1 METPSE
7 IYSCAPDVSPEDVW
21 GDAACLVCEGQ
32 DPTVILPPKRVRED
46 KPDGLGSATNDDG
59 GLRIGAWTPDHSIA
73 KTFSKLEVQE
83 ILGDVVRLHPE
94 EPEVARMPRHIVF
107 HEKPASLDELAMSG
121 EAPEWGSSKK
131 QTIFWILG
139 AGVAISALI
148 IGAIMALPFINKP
161 NAARPHSG
169 QPEWVVETM
178 ADGQDLNDMLALQDE
193 AVSVF
198 RKYKHASSAEEVLP
212 LVREPEAVADLIRAD
227 HRPPHDPADQRPPR
241 IRAWGARENQSLT
254 YGILTGNLPDYS
266 EFETYFTV
274 SDGRLVMDWKASTA
288 YGTADFSELAQNR
301 GNPAQIRGWIEPMDF
316 YNLVYPEESF
326 QSYQLRSPDREKTIW
341 VYARRG
347 SDAHARINALL
358 KGGFILEGRK
368 DPGKVTVRLA
378 RGPAD
383 SLPNQWALV
392 ELLHK
397 EWITP

>member
-1 METPSE
+1 METLSE
-7 IYSCAPDVSPEDVW
+7 IFSCAPDVSPEDVW

-32 DPTVILPPKRVRED
+32 GPAVILPPKRVKEV
-46 KPDGLGSATNDDG
+46 KPEGFDSATNDDG
-59 GLRIGAWTPDHSIA
+59 CLRIGTRIPAHSTA
-73 KTFSKLEVQE
+73 ETFSKLEVQE
-83 ILGDVVRLHPE
+83 IHGDVLRLHPE
-94 EPEVARMPRHIVF
+94 ESGVARMPRHIVF
-107 HEKPASLDELAMSG
+107 HEKSASLDEFAISG

-131 QTIFWILG
+131 QKIFWMLG

-178 ADGQDLNDMLALQDE
+178 ADGQALNDMLARQAE

-198 RKYKHASSAEEVLP
+198 RKYTHASSAEEVLP
-212 LVREPEAVADLIRAD
+212 LVREPEAVADLIRVN

-254 YGILTGNLPDYS
+254 YGILTGTLPDYS
-266 EFETYFTV
+266 DFETYFTIA
-274 SDGRLVMDWKASTA
+274 DGRLVMDWKASTA
-288 YGTADFSELAQNR
+288 HGTADFSELAQNR
-301 GNPAQIRGWIEPMDF
+301 GNPAEIRGWIEPMDF
-316 YNLVYPEESF
+316 YSQVYPEESF
-326 QSYQLRSPDREKTIW
+326 QSYQLCSPDREEIIW
-341 VYARRG
+341 VYARLG
-347 SDAHARINALL
+347 SDTHERLKALL
-358 KGGFILEGRK
+358 KGGYILEGRK
-368 DPGKVTVRLA
+368 DPGKVTVRLGP
-378 RGPAD
+378 GPAD